1 MSFINMLNE
10 FLSELNNYLAIENMW
25 IEQRHMVISWNK
37 AAKSLTEF
45 SFC

>member
-10 FLSELNNYLAIENMW
+10 FLSELNNYLAIENMC
-25 IEQRHMVISWNK
+25 IEQKYGVISWNK
-37 AAKSLTEF
+37 AAKSLTKF